1 MANWSEKM
9 GIASAGVQQQ
19 QANNVADASM
29 ISGYGNALSSIGSAI
44 SNAGYA
50 YMNYNALKTPA
61 GIQPNQSLL
70 SSGGINPA
78 AQYYGGGQF
87 AYGASGSR

>member
-50 YMNYNALKTPA
+50 YMNYNALKSTPN
-61 GIQPNQSLL
+61 IPPSQSLL
-70 SSGGINPA
+70 FQSGGVNPA
-78 AQYYGGGQF
+78 SAYYTGGKL
-87 AYGASGSR
+87 GSH